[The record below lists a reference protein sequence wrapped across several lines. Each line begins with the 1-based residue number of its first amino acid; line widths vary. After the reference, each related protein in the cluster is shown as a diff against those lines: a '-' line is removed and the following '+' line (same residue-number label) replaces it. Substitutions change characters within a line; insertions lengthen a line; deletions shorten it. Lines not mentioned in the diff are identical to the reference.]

1 MVKVTI
7 RSAASNT
14 NLQIEVGKLATIGE
28 LKNKIEEKT
37 DIEPERQRYAQAL
50 TKSYFR
56 SVKVISDPSN
66 IGRSP

>member
-37 DIEPERQRYAQAL
+37 DIEPERQRYGPFDKKL
-50 TKSYFR
+50 DFR
-56 SVKVISDPSN
+56 SVNDSGPSN

>member
-50 TKSYFR
+50 TNS
-56 SVKVISDPSN
+56 
-66 IGRSP
+66 

>member
-7 RSAASNT
+7 RNAANNT

-37 DIEPERQRYAQAL
+37 DIEPERQR
-50 TKSYFR
+50 
-56 SVKVISDPSN
+56 
-66 IGRSP
+66 